1 MSAITRLVLLYV
13 VQSPSEDVHG
23 LFAPHTG
30 QVNAGPAR
38 SLLLATDGIRAASLR
53 NSFGPPVTAPK
64 PTSHTGP
71 VASTRSD
78 CNGKHRRNSPQA
90 TMKPY
95 RELLP
100 ANASVA
106 DDADPAEA
114 SSTSSISSSKKRAPQ
129 TKVACSACRRKRT
142 KCDGRRPVCSTCAAT
157 TRRSAEEC
165 EYDVDPDLTRT
176 AALKKK
182 NSDLLRRS
190 RLLEQL
196 FHLLTLRT
204 EDESIAI
211 IRRMRTTNL
220 DEDIENLI
228 SFIKSGDLLIMFHS
242 AESGSKDVEAANP
255 AAAGDVD
262 PGAARTSSDE
272 ATALLETL

>member
-1 MSAITRLVLLYV
+1 
-13 VQSPSEDVHG
+13 
-23 LFAPHTG
+23 
-30 QVNAGPAR
+30 
-38 SLLLATDGIRAASLR
+38 
-53 NSFGPPVTAPK
+53 
-64 PTSHTGP
+64 
-71 VASTRSD
+71 
-78 CNGKHRRNSPQA
+78 
-90 TMKPY
+90 MKPY

-100 ANASVA
+100 ANASFA

-157 TRRSAEEC
+157 TRRSAEES
-165 EYDVDPDLTRT
+165 
-176 AALKKK
+176 ALKKK

-228 SFIKSGDLLIMFHS
+228 SFIKSGDLLMMFHS
-242 AESGSKDVEAANP
+242 AESGSKDVEAVNP
-255 AAAGDVD
+255 TAAGDVD
-262 PGAARTSSDE
+262 SGAARTSSDE
-272 ATALLETL
+272 ATALLETLFASIAKLDQHSRASVLSRLRSRINELDAETGLEQSATNELESPSLDTTQSLVSEIETAVQHTETTPAAPRR

>member
-1 MSAITRLVLLYV
+1 
-13 VQSPSEDVHG
+13 
-23 LFAPHTG
+23 
-30 QVNAGPAR
+30 
-38 SLLLATDGIRAASLR
+38 
-53 NSFGPPVTAPK
+53 
-64 PTSHTGP
+64 
-71 VASTRSD
+71 
-78 CNGKHRRNSPQA
+78 
-90 TMKPY
+90 MKPY

-142 KCDGRRPVCSTCAAT
+142 KCDGGRPVCSTCAAT
-157 TRRSAEEC
+157 TRRSAEE
-165 EYDVDPDLTRT
+165 Y
-176 AALKKK
+176 
-182 NSDLLRRS
+182 
-190 RLLEQL
+190 
-196 FHLLTLRT
+196 
-204 EDESIAI
+204 ESIAI

-272 ATALLETL
+272 ATALLETFKT